1 VAIFAKVVK
10 PYRQMKS
17 KYGEHDFSFR
27 RQKAGGFI
35 SQSLHHNR
43 KDPAAASPNIKSFK
57 VWFCGSNCQ
66 SLSAVILECIGISG
80 WEKMKGGGGLI
91 F

>member
-1 VAIFAKVVK
+1 
-10 PYRQMKS
+10 MKS

-66 SLSAVILECIGISG
+66 SLSAFLYGNVFVV
-80 WEKMKGGGGLI
+80 GLLVQKSVYTSVGLVV
-91 F
+91 